1 MRCLRGIAKD
11 ELKGLAVK
19 RRFVNLEVRQ
29 LSQAGNAIVFK
40 CLCIVTHS
48 LLFFA
53 PSLHGQTAVDLFRQ
67 AQVAA
72 SESDRSTAIQLAKEA
87 VARGVKDSSV
97 QYFLGR
103 QLFCDGQVQQAVSA
117 FDEYARLEP
126 NQAIRLWERGIAL
139 YYAGKFDEGAKQF
152 ESYQQFHG
160 NDVENAVWHL
170 LCSGRSIGIPEARK
184 KTLPIPGDRRVP
196 MMEIY
201 RLFQG
206 TGTVADVDA
215 AVEGETAGQDERT
228 SRRFYANL
236 YVGLYYE
243 WTKQPEKALQ
253 RIRLAAEHPISHYMG
268 DVARVHLQLRQKHD
282 DSTEQAADDV
292 AE

>member
-1 MRCLRGIAKD
+1 M
-11 ELKGLAVK
+11 
-19 RRFVNLEVRQ
+19 
-29 LSQAGNAIVFK
+29 FK

-53 PSLHGQTAVDLFRQ
+53 PSLQAQSAVDLFRQ

-72 SESDRSTAIQLAKEA
+72 LKSDRSTAIQLAKEA
-87 VARGVKDSSV
+87 VAGGIQDSSV

-103 QLFCDGQVQQAVSA
+103 QLFCDGQVQQAVAA
-117 FDEYARLEP
+117 FDEYVRLEP
-126 NQAIRLWERGIAL
+126 KQAIRLWERGIAL
-139 YYAGKFDEGAKQF
+139 YYAGKFDEGAQQF

-170 LCSGRSIGIPEARK
+170 LCLGRSIGIPEARK

-215 AVEGETAGQDERT
+215 AVEGKPSVRMNERRDAFMPICT
-228 SRRFYANL
+228 LDCITNGPSSP
-236 YVGLYYE
+236 
-243 WTKQPEKALQ
+243 KKALQ
-253 RIRLAAEHPISHYMG
+253 RIRLAAEHSIPHYMG
-268 DVARVHLQLRQKHD
+268 DVARVHLQLRQK
-282 DSTEQAADDV
+282 SGNVAEQAADNE